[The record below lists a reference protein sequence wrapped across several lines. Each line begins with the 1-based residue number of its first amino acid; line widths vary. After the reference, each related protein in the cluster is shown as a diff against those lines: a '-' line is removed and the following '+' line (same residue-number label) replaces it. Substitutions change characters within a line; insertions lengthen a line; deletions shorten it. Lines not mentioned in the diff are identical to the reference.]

1 MDKTEAGSISSPAVL
16 SKMPGHMLRRCHQIA
31 VAIFLDECRDA
42 DLTPLQFVTLTTL
55 IAHGGL
61 DKATIGGVV
70 ALDRTTVAVVVRN
83 LEERGLVTCRPSE
96 HDRRAKLIEIT
107 ESGRAMVASV
117 QGDVDRSQ
125 ARILSPLSPEE
136 REELQRLLTKMAS
149 KNNLLSRAPH
159 RLPRGLNEWPA
170 ER

>member
-1 MDKTEAGSISSPAVL
+1 MDKTEAGSLSSPAVL

-31 VAIFLDECRDA
+31 VALFLDECRDA
-42 DLTPLQFVTLTTL
+42 DLTPLQFVTLVALAT
-55 IAHGGL
+55 HGSL

-83 LEERGLVTCRPSE
+83 LVERGLVTCRPSE

-107 ESGRAMVASV
+107 EAGRAMLVSV
-117 QGDVDRSQ
+117 QGGVDRSQ
-125 ARILSPLSPEE
+125 TRILSPLSVEE
-136 REELQRLLTKMAS
+136 RDELLRLLTKMAS

-159 RLPRGLNEWPA
+159 RLPRGLNE
-170 ER
+170 